1 MKRCSY
7 AQNNCLGEAGVELM
21 NGVQISIK
29 TTKSSINSQILI
41 SSNNISAF
49 YSLTIKRAILLHLH
63 HITKYFSI
71 SIFPAFK
78 TPPSKC
84 LPSNTPSSPS
94 PLWLP
99 AGKLISPQTCRPP
112 SNRHSIAQA
121 PSNCYQTATGSPGSV
136 VGFCV
141 CSTPVT
147 TVVPSTLLAYTTVPI
162 TQTVTITTSSI
173 SSYTTVVP
181 ATTTEASSYILR
193 GEECFPSSPYEPP
206 SPYESPSY

>member
-1 MKRCSY
+1 
-7 AQNNCLGEAGVELM
+7 M
-21 NGVQISIK
+21 NEVQISIK
-29 TTKSSINSQILI
+29 TCKTSTNSRILI
-41 SSNNISAF
+41 SSNIISAF
-49 YSLTIKRAILLHLH
+49 YSFTIKCTILLHLH
-63 HITKYFSI
+63 HITKYSSI

-99 AGKLISPQTCRPP
+99 PGKLINPETCQHP
-112 SNRHSIAQA
+112 SNTYSLAQA

-147 TVVPSTLLAYTTVPI
+147 TVVPSTVLAYTTVPV

-193 GEECFPSSPYEPP
+193 GEECFPSSPYSPP